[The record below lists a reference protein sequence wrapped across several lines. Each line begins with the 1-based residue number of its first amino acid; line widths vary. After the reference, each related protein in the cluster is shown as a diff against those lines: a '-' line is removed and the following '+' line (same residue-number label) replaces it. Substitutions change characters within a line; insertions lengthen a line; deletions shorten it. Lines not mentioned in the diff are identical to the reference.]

1 MSQRCL
7 YCCKS
12 RKSIGPENLAKVDFW
27 TPLPLQNS
35 PRRMRGP
42 VVSFVRNDVVP
53 HIGPCETHQRSF
65 KFSFFTRKRPFQQYP
80 PEADAQECGWPDS
93 DLGQSQSINNF
104 IGTAE

>member
-27 TPLPLQNS
+27 TPLPLLNS
-35 PRRMRGP
+35 PRRIRGP
-42 VVSFVRNDVVP
+42 VVGFVRNDVVP

-65 KFSFFTRKRPFQQYP
+65 KFSCFTRKILLQQYL
-80 PEADAQECGWPDS
+80 PEVAI
-93 DLGQSQSINNF
+93 QSLASERLKSTSSGSSMSERAIR
-104 IGTAE
+104 